1 MIEILT
7 VVAILGIISAAV
19 VPQLG
24 ILQSGKR
31 NLKIFTTI
39 ITKVF
44 DDSYLNG
51 RINYMAVHLNDSKQD
66 KSELANK
73 IFSRKNGLSVLNISN
88 DQFIENKRDIFKFR
102 NFPNSFL
109 VEEVVL
115 SSREKI
121 SMGSV
126 LIPFHTD
133 GSSDNVIIHVKI
145 DGDQKYSIKLNKYMK
160 EPIVVPGYITFTDF
174 YN

>member
-7 VVAILGIISAAV
+7 VVAILGIIMTAV
-19 VPQLG
+19 VPQIG

-51 RINYMAVHLNDSKQD
+51 KTNYLAVHLSDTKKDQI
-66 KSELANK
+66 ELGNK
-73 IFSRKNGLSVLNISN
+73 IFSRKNGLSVLNIFN
-88 DQFIENKRDIFKFR
+88 NQFIENKRNIFKFR
-102 NFPNSFL
+102 DFPNSFL

-115 SSREKI
+115 STGEKI
-121 SMGSV
+121 ALGSV
-126 LIPFHTD
+126 IIPFHAD

-145 DGDQKYSIKLNKYMK
+145 DGSQKYSIKLNKYMK
-160 EPIVVPGYITFTDF
+160 EPIVVPEYITFSDF

>member
-31 NLKIFTTI
+31 NLKIFTTL

-51 RINYMAVHLNDSKQD
+51 RTNYMTIHLSDSKQD
-66 KSELANK
+66 QTELANK
-73 IFSRKNGLSVLNISN
+73 IFSRKNGISVLNIFN
-88 DQFIENKRDIFKFR
+88 NQFVENKRDIFKFR
-102 NFPNSFL
+102 NFPNSFII
-109 VEEVVL
+109 EEVVL

-121 SMGSV
+121 AKGNV
-126 LIPFHTD
+126 IIPFHAD
-133 GSSDNVIIHVKI
+133 GSSDNIIIHVRI
-145 DGDQKYSIKLNKYMK
+145 DNDQRYSIKLNKYMK
-160 EPIVVPGYITFTDF
+160 EPQVLPGYITFTDF
-174 YN
+174 FN